1 MIILLALLA
10 AVFVHMTYKDIK
22 VRLVFRR
29 DLVALVVLRIVA
41 LVVVLVGEYCFG
53 VSSVLGL
60 TNEQWGV
67 RSLILSIAMAF
78 IICAFVQGVA
88 FITNR
93 LTNKYGAK
101 EESIGLGDVKLYAA
115 CSLFLSV
122 EAGLLFLFLSALVG
136 ALMALYC
143 KIIKKQR
150 TFPFVPAIAWSCFAV
165 LMVESLGLLQ

>member
-122 EAGLLFLFLSALVG
+122 EAGLVFLFLSALEE
-136 ALMALYC
+136 LSWHC
-143 KIIKKQR
+143 
-150 TFPFVPAIAWSCFAV
+150 IAKSSRSKERFRLCQLLRGRV
-165 LMVESLGLLQ
+165 LPCLWLNR